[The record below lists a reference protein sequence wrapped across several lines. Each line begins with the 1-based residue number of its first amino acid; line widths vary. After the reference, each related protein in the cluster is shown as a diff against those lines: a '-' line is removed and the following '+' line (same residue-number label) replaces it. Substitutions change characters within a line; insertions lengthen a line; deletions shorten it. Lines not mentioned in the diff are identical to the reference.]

1 MYNRYNLL
9 GLLLRLE
16 AHIPEHVVDQMND
29 VLVQNWHFLDDCSL
43 RRGTCNIMNTFSII
57 DISDKMRIMH
67 IMRIMHTMNATLS
80 A

>member
-29 VLVQNWHFLDDCSL
+29 VLVQKWHFLDNCSL
-43 RRGTCNIMNTFSII
+43 
-57 DISDKMRIMH
+57 
-67 IMRIMHTMNATLS
+67 
-80 A
+80 